1 MGNSGGHIT
10 SGVKAQAAGTS
21 KEVYKYVNLG
31 GGGILVDLMKKA
43 NKTKDYSEVDRVI
56 KVGNIFFHF
65 SVWLKVIRSTHSL

>member
-21 KEVYKYVNLG
+21 KDIYKYVNLG
-31 GGGILVDLMKKA
+31 GGGLLVELMKKA

-56 KVGNIFFHF
+56 KVSDTFI
-65 SVWLKVIRSTHSL
+65 SLALKRYLQVN

>member
-31 GGGILVDLMKKA
+31 GGGILVDLMKKS
-43 NKTKDYSEVDRVI
+43 K
-56 KVGNIFFHF
+56 
-65 SVWLKVIRSTHSL
+65 